1 MLRTN
6 LLSPAIATVTVFDQ
20 SSAAPVVTS
29 KDYEI
34 ETKRG

>member
-6 LLSPAIATVTVFDQ
+6 LLSPAIAPAIANVTVFDQ

-29 KDYEI
+29 KDDGI
-34 ETKRG
+34 